1 MAAVS
6 NRHAK
11 CIHMKSSDI
20 LTKERIIIALDS
32 LNQRLTEKGVTGELC
47 IFGGATM
54 ILAFDARESTRDVDA
69 VFVPKTEIYQAA
81 EKIAEEMN
89 LPISWLN
96 DGVKEF
102 ISPEGEVTTDGMPQW
117 ENLRVIRPTT
127 RYLLAMK
134 CMAARV
140 ADYDTAGD
148 KNDIIHLCK
157 NLNIE
162 TVDEVMNL
170 VEGYYPTSRIPVKTQ
185 FFIQEI
191 MDGMK
196 GGSE

>member
-1 MAAVS
+1 M
-6 NRHAK
+6 NND
-11 CIHMKSSDI
+11 DI
-20 LTKERIIIALDS
+20 LTKERIILALDS
-32 LNQRLTEKGVTGELC
+32 LNQRLTDQGVTGELC

-69 VFVPKTEIYQAA
+69 VFVPKTEIYQAV

-96 DGVKEF
+96 DGVKGF

-157 NLNIE
+157 DLNI
-162 TVDEVMNL
+162 VSADEILRL
-170 VEGYYPTSRIPVKTQ
+170 VEGYYPISRISVKTQ

-191 MDGMK
+191 IDEMK
-196 GGSE
+196 GGSD

>member
-1 MAAVS
+1 MPS
-6 NRHAK
+6 N
-11 CIHMKSSDI
+11 DI
-20 LTKERIIIALDS
+20 LTKQSIITALDS
-32 LNQRLTEKGVTGELC
+32 LNTRLSRKGVTGELC

-69 VFVPKTEIYQAA
+69 VFVPKTEIYKEA
-81 EKIAEEMN
+81 EAVAEEMN

-96 DGVKEF
+96 DGVKGF
-102 ISPEGEVTTDGMPQW
+102 ISLEGDVTTEGMPQW
-117 ENLRVIRPTT
+117 ENLRILRPTT

-140 ADYDTAGD
+140 AEYDTAGD

-157 NLNIE
+157 NLGIR
-162 TVDEVMNL
+162 TADELLNV
-170 VEGYYPTSRIPVKTQ
+170 VEDYYPTSRIPVKTQ

-191 MDGMK
+191 IEEMK
-196 GGSE
+196 GGEA

>member
-1 MAAVS
+1 MNPSDTLSKEQIIQAQDDL
-6 NRHAK
+6 NR
-11 CIHMKSSDI
+11 
-20 LTKERIIIALDS
+20 
-32 LNQRLTEKGVTGELC
+32 RLTEQGVTGELC

-69 VFVPKTEIYQAA
+69 VFVPKNQIYEAA
-81 EKIAEEMN
+81 GRIAEEMN
-89 LPISWLN
+89 LPVSWLN
-96 DGVKEF
+96 DGVKGF
-102 ISPEGEVTTDGMPQW
+102 ISPDGEVTTDGMPQW
-117 ENLRVIRPTT
+117 DNLRVIRPTT

-157 NLNIE
+157 NLNITSAE
-162 TVDEVMNL
+162 QVFNL
-170 VEGYYPTSRIPVKTQ
+170 VEDYYPTSRIPVKTQ

-191 MDGMK
+191 MDEMK
-196 GGSE
+196 GGLE